1 MHVQSIRT
9 LHSLIKT
16 AELQHILL
24 NIFFEFGAFAS
35 YFQIKLNRNHKLTAE
50 KVNPQKKITMDAE
63 EFRKFGYAAVDFVA
77 DYLENIRDRF
87 VFYQQVSLRCIL
99 P

>member
-1 MHVQSIRT
+1 
-9 LHSLIKT
+9 
-16 AELQHILL
+16 
-24 NIFFEFGAFAS
+24 
-35 YFQIKLNRNHKLTAE
+35 
-50 KVNPQKKITMDAE
+50 MDAE

-87 VFYQQVSLRCIL
+87 VFYQQISHRCIL